1 MKIYLFLVSLQA
13 GEVTP
18 PHEFHAAR
26 LRAGRPGD
34 IAARCYN
41 GAEREVPMLDARVD
55 HLEAHA
61 APCGA
66 TISAKADG

>member
-1 MKIYLFLVSLQA
+1 MKIYIFLASLEA

-26 LRAGRPGD
+26 LRAGCPGD

-41 GAEREVPMLDARVD
+41 GAEQEVLMLDARVD

-61 APCGA
+61 AACGA
-66 TISAKADG
+66 TISAKANG